1 MPRSKQA
8 LLSPRAASR
17 NRLSTRNCAVF
28 RLLAMIKPPRITP
41 CSAIWRDGFN
51 KWLTRLTLFGQVD
64 RNVVDQPRA
73 ADPGGGEHRSEEH
86 TSELQSLMRI
96 SYAVICLQKTKMCTT
111 SDLNLLLHNAHTTHT
126 LY

>member
-8 LLSPRAASR
+8 WLSPRASSR

-64 RNVVDQPRA
+64 RNVVDQQRA
-73 ADPGGGEHRSEEH
+73 ADPGGGEHAQRTREIGRGLERFGIDQDRKSTRLNSSH
-86 TSELQSLMRI
+86 QFGCRI
-96 SYAVICLQKTKMCTT
+96 PYTA
-111 SDLNLLLHNAHTTHT
+111 
-126 LY
+126 

>member
-73 ADPGGGEHRSEEH
+73 ADPGGGEHAQRTRAIGRGLERFGIDHRHVIDRLITGGRSDERRVGQAGVR
-86 TSELQSLMRI
+86 TCI
-96 SYAVICLQKTKMCTT
+96 S
-111 SDLNLLLHNAHTTHT
+111 
-126 LY
+126 